1 MPDFEARYSII
12 QKEEGMLGEIEE
24 QENEYSIDRNLTRAE
39 KVSLMRKSGFKD
51 RDPNAK
57 YMFKTD

>member
-1 MPDFEARYSII
+1 
-12 QKEEGMLGEIEE
+12 MLGEIEE